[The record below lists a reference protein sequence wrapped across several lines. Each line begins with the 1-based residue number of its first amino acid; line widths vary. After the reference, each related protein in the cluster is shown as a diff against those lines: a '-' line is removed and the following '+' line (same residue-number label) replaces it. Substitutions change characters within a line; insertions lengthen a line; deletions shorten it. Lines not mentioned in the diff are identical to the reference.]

1 MNKKQLTSLTI
12 KGFKVFEDFH
22 INGMK
27 RVNLIGGKNNLGK
40 TSFLEA
46 LEMLLKAKTAFGL
59 RIVSTDIIR
68 RRQTKKSMSFPQQ
81 QMPIQ
86 DIEFDFFA
94 NKKNKVIIQDDK
106 SSIQLRYIDV
116 GEAIESNTIQMFNA
130 PMVQS
135 FAMDV
140 HKRAPTPFLEFWA
153 EGDSLASSV
162 QDVVNTFI
170 QDVNHVEHNVHYI
183 SSCTTD
189 ETALAGYY
197 GRLMMSNQEDFLNAS
212 LQQFDNN
219 MLALKAIPIQGSTV
233 FKLKLKDRDDLIL
246 LSSFG
251 EGINRYIA
259 ILSAIWAS
267 KDGYLLIDEI
277 ENGIHYTNYPKLWKL
292 IFEASKLA
300 NCQLF
305 ITTHSKECIE
315 AFNEQSTQ
323 DDGAYFEFYRNQK
336 TGKITAKGRDHEQLE
351 YALTHQGSIRG
362 E

>member
-1 MNKKQLTSLTI
+1 
-12 KGFKVFEDFH
+12 
-22 INGMK
+22 
-27 RVNLIGGKNNLGK
+27 
-40 TSFLEA
+40 
-46 LEMLLKAKTAFGL
+46 
-59 RIVSTDIIR
+59 
-68 RRQTKKSMSFPQQ
+68 MSFPQQ

-86 DIEFDFFA
+86 EVEFDFFA
-94 NKKNKVIIQDDK
+94 NRKNRITISDNNHASVQI
-106 SSIQLRYIDV
+106 RYVDV
-116 GEAIESNTIQMFNA
+116 GEAIESDTIMTFNESLIKSIEA
-130 PMVQS
+130 KGNFVS
-135 FAMDV
+135 I
-140 HKRAPTPFLEFWA
+140 PFLEFI
-153 EGDSLASSV
+153 GVNQDGLALPV
-162 QDVVNTFI
+162 QDMIKTII
-170 QDVNHVEHNVHYI
+170 QDSSHVEHNVHYI

-315 AFNEQSTQ
+315 AFNEQNTQ